1 MARISPPS
9 GPLPCAPAPLPRDG
23 APNFNVTC
31 HCPARQ
37 QSSSLQR
44 RLCLLDCPLSRAMTP
59 GEVVVNVTYLGALIA
74 GFLRFL
80 STCVLPL
87 VPPYLCFLGG
97 TTFDQLTGEDE
108 TPSHVYTTVVLSS
121 VAFVLGFTTVF
132 VILGATAT
140 AAGQLIAENLPLLS
154 KIAGVAIII
163 AGLHFLGLI
172 PFPVLHREARYPAA
186 ARPAGLFGA
195 YLIGVAFAFGWT
207 PCIGPVLAAILAIAA
222 GEDSVRQGVGLL
234 FVYSLGL
241 GIPFIV
247 AAIAIRPFLSTMQR
261 FRKHLATV
269 EKLLGGFLVL
279 TGVLFLTNSMTLIA
293 SWMLELFPGLA
304 TIG

>member
-1 MARISPPS
+1 
-9 GPLPCAPAPLPRDG
+9 
-23 APNFNVTC
+23 V
-31 HCPARQ
+31 
-37 QSSSLQR
+37 
-44 RLCLLDCPLSRAMTP
+44 
-59 GEVVVNVTYLGALIA
+59 
-74 GFLRFL
+74 
-80 STCVLPL
+80 
-87 VPPYLCFLGG
+87 
-97 TTFDQLTGEDE
+97 
-108 TPSHVYTTVVLSS
+108 
-121 VAFVLGFTTVF
+121 
-132 VILGATAT
+132 
-140 AAGQLIAENLPLLS
+140 
-154 KIAGVAIII
+154 III

-172 PFPVLHREARYPAA
+172 HLPVLHREARYHAD
-186 ARPAGLFGA
+186 ARPAGLIGA
-195 YLIGVAFAFGWT
+195 YFIGFAFAFGWT

-222 GEDSVRQGVGLL
+222 GQDSVRQGVGLL

-293 SWMLELFPGLA
+293 SWMLDLFPGLA

>member
-1 MARISPPS
+1 M
-9 GPLPCAPAPLPRDG
+9 D
-23 APNFNVTC
+23 
-31 HCPARQ
+31 
-37 QSSSLQR
+37 
-44 RLCLLDCPLSRAMTP
+44 
-59 GEVVVNVTYLGALIA
+59 VTYFGALLA
-74 GFLRFL
+74 GFLSFL
-80 STCVLPL
+80 SPCVLPL

-108 TPSHVYTTVVLSS
+108 TPPHVYKTVIMSS

-140 AAGQLIAENLPLLS
+140 AAGQLLVDNLSLLG
-154 KIAGVAIII
+154 KIAI
-163 AGLHFLGLI
+163 AGLHFLGVLHI
-172 PFPVLHREARYPAA
+172 PMLHREARYHAD
-186 ARPAGLFGA
+186 ARPAGLIGA
-195 YLIGVAFAFGWT
+195 YVIGLAFAFGWT
-207 PCIGPVLAAILAIAA
+207 PCIGPVLAAILAMAA
-222 GEDSVRQGVGLL
+222 GEDSVRQGVALL

-247 AAIAIRPFLSTMQR
+247 AAIAIKPFMSTLQR

-279 TGVLFLTNSMTLIA
+279 TGILFLTNSMTLIA

-304 TIG
+304 RIG

>member
-1 MARISPPS
+1 M
-9 GPLPCAPAPLPRDG
+9 
-23 APNFNVTC
+23 
-31 HCPARQ
+31 
-37 QSSSLQR
+37 
-44 RLCLLDCPLSRAMTP
+44 
-59 GEVVVNVTYLGALIA
+59 NVTYFGALLA
-74 GFLRFL
+74 GFLSFL
-80 STCVLPL
+80 SPCVLPL

-108 TPSHVYTTVVLSS
+108 TPAHVYKTVIMSS

-140 AAGQLIAENLPLLS
+140 AAGQLVVDNLPLLG
-154 KIAGVAIII
+154 KIAGVVIII
-163 AGLHFLGLI
+163 AGLHFLGVFHI
-172 PFPVLHREARYPAA
+172 SMLHREARYHAD
-186 ARPAGLFGA
+186 ARPAGLIGA
-195 YLIGVAFAFGWT
+195 YVIGLAFAFGWT
-207 PCIGPVLAAILAIAA
+207 PCIGPVLAAILAMAA

-241 GIPFIV
+241 GIPFIA
-247 AAIAIRPFLSTMQR
+247 AAIAIKPFMSTMQR

-279 TGVLFLTNSMTLIA
+279 TGILFLTNSMTLIS

-304 TIG
+304 SIG

>member
-1 MARISPPS
+1 M
-9 GPLPCAPAPLPRDG
+9 D
-23 APNFNVTC
+23 
-31 HCPARQ
+31 
-37 QSSSLQR
+37 
-44 RLCLLDCPLSRAMTP
+44 
-59 GEVVVNVTYLGALIA
+59 VTYFGALLA
-74 GFLRFL
+74 GFLSFL
-80 STCVLPL
+80 SPCVLPL

-108 TPSHVYTTVVLSS
+108 TPPHVYKTVIMSS

-140 AAGQLIAENLPLLS
+140 AAGQLMVDNLSLLG
-154 KIAGVAIII
+154 KIAGVVIII
-163 AGLHFLGLI
+163 AGLHFLGVLHI
-172 PFPVLHREARYPAA
+172 PMLHREARYHAD
-186 ARPAGLFGA
+186 ARPAGLIGA
-195 YLIGVAFAFGWT
+195 YVIGLAFAFGWT
-207 PCIGPVLAAILAIAA
+207 PCIGPVLAAILAMAA
-222 GEDSVRQGVGLL
+222 GEDSVRQGVALL

-247 AAIAIRPFLSTMQR
+247 AAIAIKPFMSTLQR

-279 TGVLFLTNSMTLIA
+279 TGILFLTNSMTLIA

-304 TIG
+304 RIG